1 MQRFCPVIDEIV
13 ESDDTEIDDLKATLM
28 EIKKE
33 RVKLCDE
40 RVQNNAYIRKLS
52 REETL
57 YEIAEK
63 TAMIVGKQ
71 KFLPTAN
78 EMNVTEADC
87 IGTLLISDW
96 HYGIEFDNY
105 FNVYNPEVCRAR
117 VANLVQDVIK
127 IGKANNYKQLNV
139 VNLSDLIAGRI
150 HLAIRLQSR
159 EDVITQVMEVSE
171 IVSEM
176 LCMRFLTDCRFGR
189 I

>member
-1 MQRFCPVIDEIV
+1 
-13 ESDDTEIDDLKATLM
+13 
-28 EIKKE
+28 
-33 RVKLCDE
+33 
-40 RVQNNAYIRKLS
+40 
-52 REETL
+52 
-57 YEIAEK
+57 
-63 TAMIVGKQ
+63 MIVGKQ

-105 FNVYNPEVCRAR
+105 FNVYNPEVCRTR

-171 IVSEM
+171 IVSEICVTCRNIFTFHTTM
-176 LCMRFLTDCRFGR
+176 LWIIILVWSLIKKTPLS
-189 I
+189 